1 MLCFLLLMTIIQL
14 VFLAVRVVI
23 FSVVSRLQLFTKLPE
38 VSCLLTQL

>member
-14 VFLAVRVVI
+14 VFLTVRVVI
-23 FSVVSRLQLFTKLPE
+23 FSVVSRLQLVTKLHE